1 MLAIVDCRVS
11 LSDGVWKAVC
21 VCGKESSFATKGV
34 ALKMIGRQRCR
45 YCMKDYRA
53 TKGYQGNIYQNAEGK
68 WCSKCSGCSV
78 EQAYTRKD
86 HAKQSD
92 IADRK
97 CKKCIGVEKGFSN
110 NMPVGDEKR
119 LYRKFK
125 KAAEARD
132 IVWELSFEDFT
143 DAFKGVCSLTGWP
156 ISMSYSIH
164 TASLDRIDSK
174 VGYCKDNVQWV
185 HTMVNMCKNKY
196 DQDKF
201 IEMCKAVAN
210 TQS

>member
-1 MLAIVDCRVS
+1 M
-11 LSDGVWKAVC
+11 
-21 VCGKESSFATKGV
+21 
-34 ALKMIGRQRCR
+34 
-45 YCMKDYRA
+45 
-53 TKGYQGNIYQNAEGK
+53 KGYQGSIYQNAEGK
-68 WCSKCSGCSV
+68 WCSKCSGCGI
-78 EQAYTRKD
+78 EQAYTRKA

-92 IADRK
+92 IADMK

-110 NMPVGDEKR
+110 NMPVGNELR

-132 IVWELSFEDFT
+132 ITWELSFEDFKET
-143 DAFKGVCSLTGWP
+143 FTGVCSLTGWS

-164 TASLDRIDSK
+164 TASLDRINSK
-174 VGYCKDNVQWV
+174 GGYCKDNVQWV

-196 DQDKF
+196 EQSKF
-201 IEMCKAVAN
+201 IEMCKAVAT